1 MNAFRLTVSTP
12 SGNIFDEEAVIL
24 TVRGIEG
31 ELAVMAG
38 HVPFVTVVAP
48 CDCKIELE
56 DGTEMRGHTDGGI
69 LSVASGAATL
79 LSGSFVWKEK
89 A

>member
-1 MNAFRLTVSTP
+1 MKTFTLKISSP
-12 SGNIFDEEAVIL
+12 DGDLFSGEVVKLN
-24 TVRGIEG
+24 VRGTEG